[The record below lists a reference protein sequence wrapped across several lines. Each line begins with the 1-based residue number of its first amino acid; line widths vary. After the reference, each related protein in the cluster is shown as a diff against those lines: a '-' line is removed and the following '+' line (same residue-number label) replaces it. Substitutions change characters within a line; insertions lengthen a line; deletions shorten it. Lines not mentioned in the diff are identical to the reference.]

1 MEGMF
6 AIGVGYV
13 AIMLPAILLFTVLNA
28 RQKGLEKRLD
38 ALVQMARISGEVVG
52 VDEISQPLAQVA
64 SPRSGQ
70 RWGIILTVAAV
81 GVAIAG
87 MLIGEDGIL
96 GFAIAIAMAGLG
108 MGLILAHVWSN
119 RFVET
124 PPKASA

>member
-1 MEGMF
+1 MEDMF
-6 AIGVGYV
+6 AVGIGYV
-13 AIMLPAILLFTVLNA
+13 AILLPAMLAFISLNA
-28 RQKGLEKRLD
+28 RHKGLEKRLD

-70 RWGIILTVAAV
+70 RWGIILTVTAV

-87 MLIGEDGIL
+87 MLIGEESIL
-96 GFAIAIAMAGLG
+96 GFAVAMAGLG
-108 MGLILAHVWSN
+108 IGLILAHVWSDHT
-119 RFVET
+119 VET

>member
-64 SPRSGQ
+64 LPRSGQ

-87 MLIGEDGIL
+87 MLIGEDRIL
-96 GFAIAIAMAGLG
+96 GFAIAMAGLG

-119 RFVET
+119 RVVET

>member
-28 RQKGLEKRLD
+28 RQNGLEKRLD

-96 GFAIAIAMAGLG
+96 GFAIAMAGLG

>member
-52 VDEISQPLAQVA
+52 VDEISQPLAQVV

-70 RWGIILTVAAV
+70 RWGIILTVTAA
-81 GVAIAG
+81 GLAIAG
-87 MLIGEDGIL
+87 MLMGVEGIL
-96 GFAIAIAMAGLG
+96 GFAIAIAGLG
-108 MGLILAHVWSN
+108 IGLILAQVWSD
-119 RFVET
+119 RVVET
-124 PPKASA
+124 PPKAAL

>member
-1 MEGMF
+1 MESMF
-6 AIGVGYV
+6 AIGIGYV
-13 AIMLPAILLFTVLNA
+13 AILLPAILLFTVLNA

-70 RWGIILTVAAV
+70 RWGIILTMAAV

-96 GFAIAIAMAGLG
+96 GFAIAMAGLG

-119 RFVET
+119 RVVET

>member
-1 MEGMF
+1 MEGRF

-28 RQKGLEKRLD
+28 RQKGLGKRLD

-70 RWGIILTVAAV
+70 RWGIILTVTAA
-81 GVAIAG
+81 GLAIAG
-87 MLIGEDGIL
+87 MLMGVEGIL
-96 GFAIAIAMAGLG
+96 GFAIAIAGLG
-108 MGLILAHVWSN
+108 IGLILAQVWSD
-119 RFVET
+119 RVVET
-124 PPKASA
+124 PPKAAL

>member
-52 VDEISQPLAQVA
+52 VDEISQPLAQAA
-64 SPRSGQ
+64 SPRSAQ

-96 GFAIAIAMAGLG
+96 GFAIAVAGLG
-108 MGLILAHVWSN
+108 MGLILAQVWSD
-119 RFVET
+119 RVVET
-124 PPKASA
+124 PAKASA

>member
-70 RWGIILTVAAV
+70 RWGIILTVTAA
-81 GVAIAG
+81 GLAIAG
-87 MLIGEDGIL
+87 MLMGVEGIL
-96 GFAIAIAMAGLG
+96 GFAIAIAGLG
-108 MGLILAHVWSN
+108 IGLILAQVWSG
-119 RFVET
+119 RVVET
-124 PPKASA
+124 PPKAAL

>member
-1 MEGMF
+1 MEAMF
-6 AIGVGYV
+6 AIGAGYV

-52 VDEISQPLAQVA
+52 VDEISQPLAQAA
-64 SPRSGQ
+64 SPRSAQ

-96 GFAIAIAMAGLG
+96 GFAIAMAGLG

-119 RFVET
+119 RVVET
-124 PPKASA
+124 PLKASA

>member
-1 MEGMF
+1 MEAMF
-6 AIGVGYV
+6 AIGAGYV

-96 GFAIAIAMAGLG
+96 GFAIAMAGLG

-119 RFVET
+119 RVVET